1 MEMGG
6 RGLINC
12 GGCIRIEA
20 NNLGWYI
27 RNSVEPL
34 IKGVQTAET
43 IEYNNTVNKKEFKQL
58 DNGKEG
64 TMEKQNN
71 VWVVCKRNARNNG
84 WKTNMELAEKNWP
97 ESWNGSHVACRARTD
112 SLNKLC
118 ETQGR

>member
-1 MEMGG
+1 MGG
-6 RGLINC
+6 RGLISC

-71 VWVVCKRNARNNG
+71 VWVVGKRNARNNG
-84 WKTNMELAEKNWP
+84 
-97 ESWNGSHVACRARTD
+97 
-112 SLNKLC
+112 
-118 ETQGR
+118 